1 MSRVTPQVL
10 EGALK
15 GVAAL
20 IVMGVSGS
28 GKTTIAALLAQEL
41 GWRFED
47 GDWFHPKANVE
58 KMESG
63 IPLTDA
69 DRQPWLEAIAAWVED
84 LHTKAAHGVV
94 ACSALKR
101 HYRDI
106 LARSGHEVVRF
117 VYLKGDK
124 ELIAKRIT
132 ARHGHFMPPAL
143 LESQFA
149 ALEEPSPDEH
159 AIVVSVAGT
168 PREIVGDI
176 LTALRDP
183 ANQGPVS

>member
-1 MSRVTPQVL
+1 
-10 EGALK
+10 
-15 GVAAL
+15 
-20 IVMGVSGS
+20 
-28 GKTTIAALLAQEL
+28 
-41 GWRFED
+41 
-47 GDWFHPKANVE
+47 
-58 KMESG
+58 
-63 IPLTDA
+63 
-69 DRQPWLEAIAAWVED
+69 
-84 LHTKAAHGVV
+84 
-94 ACSALKR
+94 LKR

>member
-1 MSRVTPQVL
+1 MTQGKPEVL
-10 EGALK
+10 QGALK

-63 IPLTDA
+63 TPLTDA
-69 DRQPWLEAIAAWVED
+69 DRQPWLEAIAAWVDD
-84 LHTKAAHGVV
+84 LHKKGARGVV

-101 HYRDI
+101 RYREV
-106 LARSGHEVVRF
+106 LARAGHEVVRF

-124 ELIAKRIT
+124 ALIARRIT
-132 ARHGHFMPPAL
+132 ARHGHFMPPTL

-168 PREIVGDI
+168 PREIVSDI
-176 LTALRDP
+176 LAALRDP
-183 ANQGPVS
+183 ANQGPVP